1 MTTKSPSVGANER
14 IERGNTGVAKA
25 SHPMRP
31 MSERSRVAN
40 REWYPGLC
48 TTCVNALVCTF
59 PRSVDRPVMQCDEFE
74 GAVDVKPRPAAE
86 APRRSE
92 RFSVANREWFPG
104 LCMTCEKRATCT
116 FPKPE
121 GGVFNCEEF
130 E

>member
-86 APRRSE
+86 ASRVVSGVVHDLREARDVHVSQAGRRGIQL
-92 RFSVANREWFPG
+92 RG
-104 LCMTCEKRATCT
+104 I
-116 FPKPE
+116 
-121 GGVFNCEEF
+121 
-130 E
+130 